1 MRRRRRTSVSLSVA
15 ALLLYGCDRSPA
27 PAPTPS
33 PPPPS
38 AAATPTPHA
47 EPAAV
52 AAPQSP
58 SVAAVPPSSPQPDPA
73 PPVVETIDIE
83 ALAAT
88 PTTALPGTLV
98 RRGRYDVR
106 QSMLEGG
113 LVVAMTEELTIHEL
127 GGRFVGR
134 IASQS
139 DATPMPP
146 SFVVFATDE
155 HRRLQHVIWRGLQGT
170 SAVEHELSR
179 ASFRTDGTG
188 VEIVR
193 TKSPASSST
202 ERATSSDAWTLRG
215 PVALEYLPLW
225 SVAPAARS
233 AKAEWSSLGL
243 EPDSGPERIELQ
255 PRGKE
260 ALEVGG
266 HEIDTWHYA
275 TVKKKSAPSFDVW
288 IDEQGLVMRRL
299 EVDDDE
305 MGPTRWDTI
314 YVPLPGDPLSR

>member
-1 MRRRRRTSVSLSVA
+1 MRRHRRTGVTLSIA
-15 ALLLYGCDRSPA
+15 ALLLGGCDRSPT
-27 PAPTPS
+27 PAPS
-33 PPPPS
+33 PASPS
-38 AAATPTPHA
+38 AAATPAPDA

-58 SVAAVPPSSPQPDPA
+58 SVGAVPPPSTQPDPA
-73 PPVVETIDIE
+73 PPAVETIDLE

-88 PTTALPGTLV
+88 PSATLPGTLV

-106 QSMLEGG
+106 QSMLEGE

-139 DATPMPP
+139 DNTPMPP
-146 SFVVFATDE
+146 SFVVFATDDLR
-155 HRRLQHVIWRGLQGT
+155 HLQHVIWRGLQGT

-179 ASFRTDGTG
+179 ASFRTDGTE

-193 TKSPASSST
+193 TKSPLSSST
-202 ERATSSDAWTLRG
+202 EQAAISGAWTLRG
-215 PVALEYLPLW
+215 PTALEYLPLW

-243 EPDSGPERIELQ
+243 EPDSGPERIQLE
-255 PRGKE
+255 PRGKK
-260 ALEVGG
+260 AFAVGG
-266 HEIDTWHYA
+266 HEIDTWHYKTA
-275 TVKKKSAPSFDVW
+275 KKKSAPSVELW

-299 EVDDDE
+299 EVSKGE
-305 MGPTRWDTI
+305 LETRWDTI